1 MKKASATGDGDVPL
15 CVWDAAR
22 KWAERNGEMTERAAA
37 AYFELALW
45 AIRLAEEPGA
55 LRQWWTD
62 EQVHRDD
69 YGLSQAQIDRLVK
82 ACREHIGLLEGQRT
96 IRPSR
101 SLEPGQRD
109 VRNIT
114 GAGS

>member
-1 MKKASATGDGDVPL
+1 
-15 CVWDAAR
+15 
-22 KWAERNGEMTERAAA
+22 MTERAAA
-37 AYFELALW
+37 AYVELALW
-45 AIRLAEEPGA
+45 AIRLAEKPAA

-62 EQVHRDD
+62 EQGQREEYRV
-69 YGLSQAQIDRLVK
+69 SQAQIDRLVK

-101 SLEPGQRD
+101 SLESGQRD